1 MDLIFRVQL
10 NESQRCKQTSCTE
23 NIPTLLSASLGNS
36 FQQWRQRLFDL
47 ISKWIELICS
57 NFEMDCNT
65 LTKFAF
71 FNSEMCC
78 APSWSR
84 LMQDRVSRV
93 LFPSTF
99 VLLNIIYWLV
109 FRSPS
114 RTCQIIFTVS
124 DFANIERF
132 PNCPNILCCEDPPD
146 PLYRIPSTTPFI
158 EFLPLLIEK
167 IVLLCILHQLSHI
180 WENEKL
186 PPKWIKKKMFFSFQR
201 HHCLPKPGQQRP
213 SSCVIFTDKWKTKS
227 WKQCDSEQPVKTLVV
242 ISQNHKNKIRA
253 ILFIK

>member
-1 MDLIFRVQL
+1 MDCSNIKMDLIFRVQL

-114 RTCQIIFTVS
+114 SQGHIRWFSQCPISQILKGFQIVQIS
-124 DFANIERF
+124 
-132 PNCPNILCCEDPPD
+132 CVK
-146 PLYRIPSTTPFI
+146 RIPLIPCIVSPRRHLLLNFSPF
-158 EFLPLLIEK
+158 
-167 IVLLCILHQLSHI
+167 
-180 WENEKL
+180 W
-186 PPKWIKKKMFFSFQR
+186 
-201 HHCLPKPGQQRP
+201 
-213 SSCVIFTDKWKTKS
+213 
-227 WKQCDSEQPVKTLVV
+227 
-242 ISQNHKNKIRA
+242 
-253 ILFIK
+253 